1 MTTYVGCPGCGV
13 KYPLKQLYHHTHDR
27 PSQSRVY
34 TVVCAVCG
42 QQFDVGFQKRW
53 RGLLPLRPLVQP
65 ITRPITRAETQA
77 EAVGPSSA
85 PISGSAQSS
94 PGR

>member
-13 KYPLKQLYHHTHDR
+13 KYRLKQLYHHAHDR
-27 PSQSRVY
+27 PSQSKVY

-42 QQFDVGFQKRW
+42 QQFDVGFRRRW
-53 RGLLPLRPLVQP
+53 RGLLPLRPKV
-65 ITRPITRAETQA
+65 RPIIRPATRS
-77 EAVGPSSA
+77 EAVVPSSA
-85 PISGSAQSS
+85 PNSGSAQSN

>member
-42 QQFDVGFQKRW
+42 QQFDVGFRRRW
-53 RGLLPLRPLVQP
+53 RGLLPLQPKVQP
-65 ITRPITRAETQA
+65 ITGA
-77 EAVGPSSA
+77 EAVVPSTA
-85 PISGSAQSS
+85 PISGSTQSS

>member
-27 PSQSRVY
+27 PSESKVY

-42 QQFDVGFQKRW
+42 QQFDTSFRRRW
-53 RGLLPLRPLVQP
+53 RGLLPLRPVVRPISQP
-65 ITRPITRAETQA
+65 ISRAEAT
-77 EAVGPSSA
+77 VPSSV
-85 PISGSAQSS
+85 PIPDSVQSN

>member
-27 PSQSRVY
+27 PSQSKVY

-42 QQFDVGFQKRW
+42 QQFDVGFRRRW
-53 RGLLPLRPLVQP
+53 RGLLPLRPVV
-65 ITRPITRAETQA
+65 RPIS
-77 EAVGPSSA
+77 P
-85 PISGSAQSS
+85 PISGTEVTVPSSVPIPDSAQSN

>member
-13 KYPLKQLYHHTHDR
+13 KYPLKQLYHHAHDR

-42 QQFDVGFQKRW
+42 QQFDVGFQRRW
-53 RGLLPLRPLVQP
+53 RGLLPLRPSV
-65 ITRPITRAETQA
+65 RPITRA

-85 PISGSAQSS
+85 SFPGSAQSS

>member
-27 PSQSRVY
+27 PSQSKVY

-42 QQFDVGFQKRW
+42 QQFDAGFRKRW
-53 RGLLPLRPLVQP
+53 RGLLPLRPVVRGMTP
-65 ITRPITRAETQA
+65 P
-77 EAVGPSSA
+77 EAVGSSAA
-85 PISGSAQSS
+85 PISGSTQSS

>member
-1 MTTYVGCPGCGV
+1 MTTYVGCPVCGV

-27 PSQSRVY
+27 PSQSKVY

-42 QQFDVGFQKRW
+42 QQFDVGFRRRW
-53 RGLLPLRPLVQP
+53 KGLLPLRPM
-65 ITRPITRAETQA
+65 IRTIARA
-77 EAVGPSSA
+77 EAVAPASA
-85 PISGSAQSS
+85 HISGSAQSS

>member
-27 PSQSRVY
+27 PSQGKLY

-42 QQFDVGFQKRW
+42 QQFDVGFRTRW
-53 RGLLPLRPLVQP
+53 RGLLPLRPQVRL
-65 ITRPITRAETQA
+65 ITPPA
-77 EAVGPSSA
+77 AVVAASD
-85 PISGSAQSS
+85 PISGGTQGS

>member
-13 KYPLKQLYHHTHDR
+13 KYPLKQLYHHSHDR

-42 QQFDVGFQKRW
+42 QQFDVGFRRRW
-53 RGLLPLRPLVQP
+53 RGLLPLQPRVRPM
-65 ITRPITRAETQA
+65 TGAA
-77 EAVGPSSA
+77 AAGPSSA
-85 PISGSAQSS
+85 TNSGSAQSS
-94 PGR
+94 SGR

>member
-27 PSQSRVY
+27 PSQSKVY

-42 QQFDVGFQKRW
+42 QQFDVGFRRRW
-53 RGLLPLRPLVQP
+53 RGLLPLQP
-65 ITRPITRAETQA
+65 KVRPITPPNPQP
-77 EAVGPSSA
+77 EAVVPSSA